1 MEHIEKNL
9 EVIGVDI
16 NNGHIHANLLQHL
29 IDTFKVEVTDNDE
42 VVSFVEEELGKK
54 TLGFLVV
61 MNSEDIKAFIIQTC
75 TKIILER
82 LMKKHVFVAALG
94 ASPFLTIKVDE
105 MVCDFFGTAKLD
117 ETDIDEVEDL
127 LAHIRMAR
135 CEDEKVE
142 DFYNYLTTDDD
153 LNNAMTAAEEELAEN
168 GSDDDSATAE
178 DGAADTAEE
187 SKTDFTFYINVKH
200 HPCYT
205 RREIRQ
211 RVHNRINY
219 HWDLQSENIEV
230 TRNPNGTF
238 TAKVTITTAE
248 ELTNSEVREKL
259 NHRFGA
265 SCPRHWYNSSVGA
278 IL

>member
-29 IDTFKVEVTDNDE
+29 IGTFKVEVTDNE
-42 VVSFVEEELGKK
+42 EIVSFVEEELGKK
-54 TLGFLVV
+54 SLAFLVI

-75 TKIILER
+75 TKTILDR

-94 ASPFLTIKVDE
+94 ASPFLTIKADD
-105 MVCDFFGTAKLD
+105 MVCDFFGTAKID
-117 ETDIDEVEDL
+117 ETDFDEVEDL
-127 LAHIRMAR
+127 LAYIRMAR
-135 CEDEKVE
+135 CEDDKVE

-153 LNNAMTAAEEELAEN
+153 LNSAITAAEEKLAE
-168 GSDDDSATAE
+168 SSTDDDSAE
-178 DGAADTAEE
+178 DGAADTAEDKKSE
-187 SKTDFTFYINVKH
+187 FTFYINVKH

-259 NHRFGA
+259 NYRFGA